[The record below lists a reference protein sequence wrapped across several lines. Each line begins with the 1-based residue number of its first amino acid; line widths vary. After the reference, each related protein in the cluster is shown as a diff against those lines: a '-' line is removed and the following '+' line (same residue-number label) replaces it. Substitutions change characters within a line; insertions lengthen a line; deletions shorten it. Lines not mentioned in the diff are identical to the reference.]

1 MNLDERVQL
10 RRFNAAR
17 QPWGAHTRPA
27 RRRINWWATVVPV
40 AMGLG
45 ALLMVAL
52 GQILLA
58 WVRTL

>member
-52 GQILLA
+52 GQILVA

>member
-1 MNLDERVQL
+1 MNLYDRRYL
-10 RRFNAAR
+10 RQYNESR

-40 AMGLG
+40 GMALG

-52 GQILLA
+52 AQILVA